1 MPLPSYS
8 TPTLKDLRA
17 FWRKYRGNDDV
28 RRLILE
34 VQHSREVLDEIEYLR
49 SIIAKAW
56 AEQDLG
62 TLVALEKL
70 RVLMQSE
77 RSLLGVLSGLPPP
90 PKE

>member
-8 TPTLKDLRA
+8 TPTLQELRT
-17 FWRKYRGNDDV
+17 FWRRYRNEDI

-34 VQHSREVLDEIEYLR
+34 VQHLRSVLDEVEYLR
-49 SIIAKAW
+49 SITEKAW
-56 AEQDLG
+56 KEEDLG

-77 RSLLGVLSGLPPP
+77 RSRLGVLSGLPPA